1 MNRIEE
7 LAELDHGVELR
18 LRVPAVGVVKEQKP
32 LDVGLHGIEPNLLGD
47 VFTKG
52 SPGPF
57 DGVRVHVRI
66 VRVDEVVRMVDRF
79 VCVVEAHL
87 TQFVVPAPA
96 VAVDDRTALNVVGNG
111 FGQRVRTVLG
121 KLAHDILAPN
131 VIFVRSS
138 SFSFIFVECIPLF
151 CSMPHR
157 SFIQNSSLRE
167 CCVER

>member
-96 VAVDDRTALNVVGNG
+96 VAVDDRTALNVVENG
-111 FGQRVRTVLG
+111 FGQRVRTAVFDDHSEHLMSLMADAA
-121 KLAHDILAPN
+121 KHPPQLAGLDSSHT
-131 VIFVRSS
+131 IFA
-138 SFSFIFVECIPLF
+138 
-151 CSMPHR
+151 
-157 SFIQNSSLRE
+157 
-167 CCVER
+167 